1 MLDEIHRLERV
12 RDQAL
17 LDVVSWDIEFTD
29 ETARRIVHRVEN
41 GESVASAERRVA
53 SELTETRRRLL
64 TARSIIDRS
73 TNQIEHYRYLIAH
86 LPTV

>member
-17 LDVVSWDIEFTD
+17 LDVVSWDIEYTD
-29 ETARRIVHRVEN
+29 ETSRRIVHRVEN

-73 TNQIEHYRYLIAH
+73 TNQIEHYRYLISHA
-86 LPTV
+86 PTV